1 MLLPTVVATPRRGP
15 VPRPPELVRDAT
27 RLAAA
32 AAPLEG
38 SQECASAWSREARV
52 VPAAGGSVG
61 LLAGF
66 LAAAS
71 SSTANASSDAS
82 RRLVGFK
89 DPFQGVRTAVEQ
101 RLQQQGLL
109 RVDEG
114 DGSLSFRALGQQAFG
129 LRALRVGI
137 SNRESRPKAT

>member
-82 RRLVGFK
+82 RSSSDSKTPFKACGPPSNSVSSSRVCFGSMRVTAPSRSALSGSRLS
-89 DPFQGVRTAVEQ
+89 DCERCE
-101 RLQQQGLL
+101 
-109 RVDEG
+109 
-114 DGSLSFRALGQQAFG
+114 
-129 LRALRVGI
+129 
-137 SNRESRPKAT
+137 